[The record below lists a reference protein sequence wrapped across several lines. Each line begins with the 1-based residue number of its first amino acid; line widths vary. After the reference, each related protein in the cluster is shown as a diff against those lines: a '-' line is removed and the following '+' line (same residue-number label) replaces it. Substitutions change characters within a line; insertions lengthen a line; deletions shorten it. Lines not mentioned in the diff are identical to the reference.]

1 MQKRDAASEDEHES
15 EQGEE
20 EGEFSDSGDDEVQP
34 ATEPAAAPEG
44 DEPAAADDAAAEE
57 EGDDGEQVR
66 PPPPPPAHLPPCRSC
81 PLCHVLRARR
91 HSTPAHTMQGDDV
104 EEGEEGEEAEEGEDE
119 EEAQPPPSKAQR
131 KPRLEPF
138 EVPQAGDFWLHD
150 NRFDPDANEGGEAA
164 GGMRSDAAGQPH
176 GARLEGGAAS
186 ASAAAAAV
194 RGARRRDLGDRN
206 AHLRLQPVL
215 KGVGRQDWA
224 RGRRIHLG
232 RARCSAPS
240 FRSSRLRREGACPPK
255 SGRTCLPLASVRWVL
270 ERAVRARGEGAHR
283 KACLCRCVFVLRYRE
298 SVCGRS
304 AGALLAAGR
313 VYYLGDSRHR
323 C

>member
-81 PLCHVLRARR
+81 PLCHVLLARR
-91 HSTPAHTMQGDDV
+91 HSTPAHNMQGDDV

-150 NRFDPDANEGGEAA
+150 NRFDPDANEADMTATRATSERISPFFQIFSGPCASEPAA
-164 GGMRSDAAGQPH
+164 TWSAA
-176 GARLEGGAAS
+176 AAS
-186 ASAAAAAV
+186 AASTASAAAITQSPPSTQIMAV
-194 RGARRRDLGDRN
+194 PAYFTLPKTSSSS
-206 AHLRLQPVL
+206 LT
-215 KGVGRQDWA
+215 
-224 RGRRIHLG
+224 
-232 RARCSAPS
+232 PS
-240 FRSSRLRREGACPPK
+240 P
-255 SGRTCLPLASVRWVL
+255 TT
-270 ERAVRARGEGAHR
+270 
-283 KACLCRCVFVLRYRE
+283 
-298 SVCGRS
+298 
-304 AGALLAAGR
+304 
-313 VYYLGDSRHR
+313 
-323 C
+323 